1 MEPVE
6 TTAPSSLVLPE
17 QRDLSQGV
25 IVILSGGPVDL
36 TNPVDVRNRMD
47 QIITEVNAD
56 PWVLAS
62 TGGKGL
68 IFRLLEN
75 QVTNHIHQARW
86 RDLCAVPELL
96 AASPLIIVGHS
107 NGGAAAMDLAR
118 FLQEQNRVVDFLFTA
133 DSVLTLDDNGD
144 PYTVPAN
151 VKLNLNCY
159 SVPVFPIWLAL
170 PFPFG
175 RKNYRQADVPLEG
188 ILDIGLQFAEPGA
201 IEHKDVFYAPA
212 GGDPSG
218 DGYTYPELIRDSAL
232 SVLKGATPEEVLDQ
246 AKVYLQTL
254 ADEARI
260 PIYLEGV
267 NLTATLL
274 PASTTATAQVVK
286 ADDATIANLHE
297 QMAAME
303 RTRLSIGA

>member
-6 TTAPSSLVLPE
+6 TVVPNLSMLPGR
-17 QRDLSQGV
+17 RDLSQGV
-25 IVILSGGPVDL
+25 IVILSGGPVDM
-36 TNPVDVRNRMD
+36 TNPVEVRNRMD

-56 PWVLAS
+56 PSVLANS
-62 TGGKGL
+62 GGKGV

-75 QVTNHIHQARW
+75 QGTNHIHQARW
-86 RDLCAVPELL
+86 RDLCDVPELL
-96 AASPLIIVGHS
+96 AASPIIIVGHS

-118 FLQEQNRVVDFLFTA
+118 FLQENNREVDFLFTA

-151 VKLNLNCY
+151 VKINLNSY

-175 RKNYRQADVPLEG
+175 RKNYRQADVPLDG
-188 ILDIGLQFAEPGA
+188 ILNIGLQFAEPGA

-218 DGYTYPELIRDSAL
+218 NTYEYPELTRDSAL
-232 SVLKGATPEEVLDQ
+232 SVLKGATPEEVFDM
-246 AKVYLQTL
+246 AKGYLQTL

-267 NLTATLL
+267 NLTETLV
-274 PASTTATAQVVK
+274 PASTAATAQVVK

-297 QMAAME
+297 QITTME
-303 RTRLSIGA
+303 RTPLSIGA